1 MASVTDASFL
11 STGQAARLCSVTPD
25 TVLKWIR
32 SGRLQARKTA
42 GGHHRI
48 AIQDL
53 QSFVSVR
60 PVSRPILGPSE
71 RHRPFSF
78 CWEHNGK
85 GKLLDGCK
93 ECVVYLMRAQRCYEV
108 VRLAL
113 PGTHTKL
120 FCNGTC
126 DDCDYYRRVHAQAT
140 NVLVLTDNR
149 SLATEL
155 RDGASTAPFKLEITD
170 CEYSCSALVEGSRPD
185 YVVIDCSLGP
195 ERSRDMCTHLLQDPR
210 IPYVRVIM
218 AADENEL
225 PIDCDKEVF
234 ARIEKPFG
242 IEQIISCI
250 RGIPGGTAGERLEV
264 QRLNAINQQPGRETS

>member
-1 MASVTDASFL
+1 MGSLTDASFL
-11 STGQAARLCSVTPD
+11 STGQAARLYSVTPD

-32 SGRLQARKTA
+32 SGRLQARRTV

-48 AIQDL
+48 ASQDL
-53 QSFVSVR
+53 QSFVGGR
-60 PVSRPILGPSE
+60 PVSRPALVPSAP
-71 RHRPFSF
+71 HRPFRY
-78 CWEHNGK
+78 CWEYNGK

-108 VRLAL
+108 VRFAP

-120 FCNGTC
+120 FCKGTC
-126 DDCDYYRRVHAQAT
+126 DDCDYYRRVHAQST

-149 SLATEL
+149 CLATAL

-170 CEYSCSALVEGSRPD
+170 CEYSCSALVEGYRPD

-195 ERSRDMCTHLLQDPR
+195 ERSRDMCVHLLQDPR

-218 AADENEL
+218 AAEENEIL
-225 PIDCDKEVF
+225 IDCDKEVF

-242 IEQIISCI
+242 VEQITSCI
-250 RGIPGGTAGERLEV
+250 RGVPGGTAGERLEV
-264 QRLNAINQQPGRETS
+264 HRG